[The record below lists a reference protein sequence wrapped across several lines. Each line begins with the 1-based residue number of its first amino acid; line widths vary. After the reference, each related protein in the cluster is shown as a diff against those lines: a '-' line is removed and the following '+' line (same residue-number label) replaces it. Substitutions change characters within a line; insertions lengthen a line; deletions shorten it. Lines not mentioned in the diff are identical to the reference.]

1 MNLIVTSSRHFED
14 EASQEI
20 TTILESF
27 GDKNSNVNITNLSG
41 IVTCITTLDPF
52 SLIKKIEEKIREEPW
67 SIRYCHRI
75 IPIQETINT
84 EKQNIVD
91 SVLSHSKI
99 MKAEDSYRI
108 TIEKRHSAISTK
120 EIIDAI
126 ADKIDNK
133 VSLEKFD
140 WIILVEILG
149 NTTGISVLK
158 ENDILSTQKL
168 KRSLSE

>member
-1 MNLIVTSSRHFED
+1 LNLIVTSSRNLED

-20 TTILESF
+20 SMILESF
-27 GDKNSNVNITNLSG
+27 GDKSNKVDPTNLSG

-52 SLIKKIEEKIREEPW
+52 FVIKKIKEKILEEPW

-75 IPIQETINT
+75 IPIQETVIT
-84 EKQNIVD
+84 ERQNIVNA
-91 SVLSHSKI
+91 VLKHSKT
-99 MKAEDSYRI
+99 MESEDTYRI
-108 TIEKRHSAISTK
+108 TLEKRHSAISTK

-149 NTTGISVLK
+149 NKTGISVLK
-158 ENDILSTQKL
+158 ENDIISTQKL
-168 KRSLSE
+168 KRGLSE

>member
-1 MNLIVTSSRHFED
+1 MK
-14 EASQEI
+14 
-20 TTILESF
+20 ILESF
-27 GDKNSNVNITNLSG
+27 GDKNSKVNITNLSG

-52 SLIKKIEEKIREEPW
+52 SVIKKIEEKILEEPW

-75 IPIQETINT
+75 IPIQETVNT

-91 SVLSHSKI
+91 SVLTHSKI
-99 MKAEDSYRI
+99 MRTEDSYRI
-108 TIEKRHSAISTK
+108 TVEKRHSGISTK

-140 WIILVEILG
+140 WIILVEVLG
-149 NTTGISVLK
+149 NKTGISVLK
-158 ENDILSTQKL
+158 EDDILSAQKL

>member
-1 MNLIVTSSRHFED
+1 LNLIVTSSRHFEE
-14 EASQEI
+14 EATQEI
-20 TTILESF
+20 IMILESL
-27 GDKNSNVNITNLSG
+27 GDKNSRVNITNLSG
-41 IVTCITTLDPF
+41 IITCITTLDPF
-52 SLIKKIEEKIREEPW
+52 SVIKKIEEKILEEPW

-75 IPIQETINT
+75 IPIQETVNT

-91 SVLSHSKI
+91 SALSHSKI
-99 MKAEDSYRI
+99 MKAEEFYRI
-108 TIEKRHSAISTK
+108 TVEKRHSAISTK
-120 EIIDAI
+120 EVIDAI

>member
-1 MNLIVTSSRHFED
+1 MNLIVTSSRHLED
-14 EASQEI
+14 EAAQEI

-27 GDKNSNVNITNLSG
+27 GDSSCTTNITNLSG
-41 IVTCITTLDPF
+41 VVTCNTTLEPF
-52 SLIKKIEEKIREEPW
+52 LVIKKIQEKILEEPW

-75 IPIQETINT
+75 IPIQESVVT
-84 EKQNIVD
+84 EKQNIVN
-91 SVLSHSKI
+91 SVLNHAKI
-99 MKAEDSYRI
+99 MKKEDTYRI
-108 TIEKRHSAISTK
+108 TVEKRHSAISTK

-149 NTTGISVLK
+149 NKTGVSILK
-158 ENDILSTQKL
+158 EKDVLSTQKL

>member
-1 MNLIVTSSRHFED
+1 MNLIVTSSRHLED
-14 EASQEI
+14 EAAQEI
-20 TTILESF
+20 TTILANL
-27 GDKNSNVNITNLSG
+27 GDNNSTTNITNLSG
-41 IVTCITTLDPF
+41 IVTCTTTLEPF
-52 SLIKKIEEKIREEPW
+52 SVIKKIQEKILEEPW

-75 IPIQETINT
+75 IPIQETVAT

-91 SVLSHSKI
+91 SVLNFAKI
-99 MKAEDSYRI
+99 MKDKDTYRI
-108 TIEKRHSAISTK
+108 TIEKRHSGISTR
-120 EIIDAI
+120 EIIDGI

-149 NTTGISVLK
+149 SKTGISILK

>member
-1 MNLIVTSSRHFED
+1 MNLIVTSSRHLED
-14 EASQEI
+14 DAAQEI
-20 TTILESF
+20 TAILESL
-27 GDKNSNVNITNLSG
+27 GDNSSTTNITSLSG
-41 IVTCITTLDPF
+41 IVTCNTTLEPF
-52 SLIKKIEEKIREEPW
+52 SVIKKIQEKILEEPW
-67 SIRYCHRI
+67 SMRYCHRI
-75 IPIQETINT
+75 IPIQETVVT

-91 SVLSHSKI
+91 SVLNYAKI
-99 MKAEDSYRI
+99 MKTEDTYRI
-108 TIEKRHSAISTK
+108 TVEKRHSGISTK

-149 NTTGISVLK
+149 SKTGISILK
-158 ENDILSTQKL
+158 ENDILSTQKI

>member
-1 MNLIVTSSRHFED
+1 MNLIVTSSRHLED
-14 EASQEI
+14 DAAQEI
-20 TTILESF
+20 TSILESL
-27 GDKNSNVNITNLSG
+27 GDSKSTTNITSLSG
-41 IVTCITTLDPF
+41 IVTCNTTLEPF
-52 SLIKKIEEKIREEPW
+52 SVIKKIQEKILEEPW
-67 SIRYCHRI
+67 SMRYCHRI
-75 IPIQETINT
+75 IPIQETVVT

-91 SVLSHSKI
+91 SVLNYAKI
-99 MKAEDSYRI
+99 MKVEDTYRI
-108 TIEKRHSAISTK
+108 TVEKRHSGISTK

-149 NTTGISVLK
+149 SKTGISILK
-158 ENDILSTQKL
+158 ENDILSTQKI

>member
-1 MNLIVTSSRHFED
+1 MNLIVTSSRHLED
-14 EASQEI
+14 EAAQEI
-20 TTILESF
+20 TTILESL
-27 GDKNSNVNITNLSG
+27 GDDNSTTNITSLSG
-41 IVTCITTLDPF
+41 IVTCNTKLEPF
-52 SLIKKIEEKIREEPW
+52 SVIKKIQEKILEEPW

-75 IPIQETINT
+75 IPIQETVDT
-84 EKQNIVD
+84 EKQNIVN
-91 SVLSHSKI
+91 SVLDHAKI
-99 MKAEDSYRI
+99 MKNEDTYRI
-108 TIEKRHSAISTK
+108 TVEKRHSGISTM

-149 NTTGISVLK
+149 SKTGISVLK

>member
-1 MNLIVTSSRHFED
+1 MNLIVTSSRHLEED
-14 EASQEI
+14 AAQEI
-20 TTILESF
+20 TAILESF
-27 GDKNSNVNITNLSG
+27 GDNNCTANITKLSG
-41 IVTCITTLDPF
+41 IVTCTTALEPF
-52 SLIKKIEEKIREEPW
+52 SIIKKIQEKILEEPW
-67 SIRYCHRI
+67 SMRYCHRI
-75 IPIQETINT
+75 IPIQETVVT

-91 SVLSHSKI
+91 SVLNFAKI
-99 MKAEDSYRI
+99 MKSEDTYRI
-108 TIEKRHSAISTK
+108 TVEKRHSGISTMD
-120 EIIDAI
+120 IINGI

-149 NTTGISVLK
+149 SKTGISILK

>member
-1 MNLIVTSSRHFED
+1 M
-14 EASQEI
+14 
-20 TTILESF
+20 ILESF
-27 GDKNSNVNITNLSG
+27 GDKNSKINITNLSG

-52 SLIKKIEEKIREEPW
+52 SVIKKIEEKILEEPW

-75 IPIQETINT
+75 IPIQETVNT

-91 SVLSHSKI
+91 SVLTHSKI
-99 MKAEDSYRI
+99 MRTEDSYRI
-108 TIEKRHSAISTK
+108 TVEKRHSGISTK

-140 WIILVEILG
+140 WIILVEVLG
-149 NTTGISVLK
+149 NKTGISVLK
-158 ENDILSTQKL
+158 EDDILSAQKL